1 MMICLESTLHLSTRE
16 SLIAYVT
23 TSAPSFGFGDRSP
36 GNMDVTTTKAVAM
49 VLLGAISFIAGM
61 LPMVGMRWCLA
72 AASAVEAGAGGDEG
86 GGDVVAS
93 NRRRVRAKRARTL
106 VSCLSCF
113 AGGVIL
119 TTCFTHMMP
128 HVVQDV
134 R

>member
-1 MMICLESTLHLSTRE
+1 
-16 SLIAYVT
+16 
-23 TSAPSFGFGDRSP
+23 
-36 GNMDVTTTKAVAM
+36 MDVATTKAVAM

-61 LPMVGMRWCLA
+61 LPTVAMRCLA
-72 AASAVEAGAGGDEG
+72 AASAVELRA

-93 NRRRVRAKRARTL
+93 NRRRVREKHARLL

-128 HVVQDV
+128 HVIQDV

>member
-1 MMICLESTLHLSTRE
+1 MEL
-16 SLIAYVT
+16 
-23 TSAPSFGFGDRSP
+23 
-36 GNMDVTTTKAVAM
+36 TTTKVIAM
-49 VLLGAISFIAGM
+49 VLLGAISLVAGM
-61 LPMVGMRWCLA
+61 LPTMAMRCMA
-72 AASAVEAGAGGDEG
+72 AASAAASEAAAVAEDEAGGGVG
-86 GGDVVAS
+86 AA
-93 NRRRVRAKRARTL
+93 NRRRKRARRGRMF

>member
-1 MMICLESTLHLSTRE
+1 
-16 SLIAYVT
+16 
-23 TSAPSFGFGDRSP
+23 
-36 GNMDVTTTKAVAM
+36 MDVTSTKVVAM
-49 VLLGAISFIAGM
+49 VLLGAISLVAGM
-61 LPMVGMRWCLA
+61 LPTMAMRCMA
-72 AASAVEAGAGGDEG
+72 AASAVEAGGEDGGA
-86 GGDVVAS
+86 VAA
-93 NRRRVRAKRARTL
+93 NRRRKRAERGRMF